1 MTVGITWHKMGG
13 NCAIWLYYALC
24 KFAKDQPTADVVV
37 DVVWRMNGCA
47 VILRPEEAERAG
59 VYNTIYQ

>member
-24 KFAKDQPTADVVV
+24 KFGKDQPTADDVVV
-37 DVVWRMNGCA
+37 DVV
-47 VILRPEEAERAG
+47 
-59 VYNTIYQ
+59 